1 MLIQVPGQAGDT
13 NKMNILCNV
22 NQTECLRY
30 GIDAPSSTVK
40 IEVDPKALSQDQRD
54 FLADQLNGGL
64 RFPRSL
70 DYHICPPTYEGLLAA
85 ISYGMKCEQ
94 QTESADIRE
103 HSVWRK
109 EAVTQAIQDMEA
121 RIADKSKKAEAES
134 RSLGRS
140 LSLQSN
146 PDPAQFEGTL
156 KMFQKRSG

>member
-1 MLIQVPGQAGDT
+1 M
-13 NKMNILCNV
+13 KILCSV

-40 IEVDPKALSQDQRD
+40 IEVDPKSLSQEQRD
-54 FLADQLNGGL
+54 FLANQLNGGL
-64 RFPRSL
+64 RFPYSL

-94 QTESADIRE
+94 QSESKSESRDGLTIIRE
-103 HSVWRK
+103 HSEWRK

-121 RIADKSKKAEAES
+121 RIAAESKKAEAEA

-140 LSLQSN
+140 MSLQSN
-146 PDPAQFEGTL
+146 PDPAQFEDTL
-156 KMFQKRSG
+156 KMFQKRSS